1 MAKFQ
6 AGCGDLLIVQFK
18 NPCSNL
24 LFATSSQLLTCGG
37 LAVLGFVGIFVYK
50 LCKKEREDEGG
61 DMDYSVA
68 VTNSLFR
75 EERSDTV
82 SIVHPPKKLHRS
94 HLNSFPNKGRA
105 SLSK

>member
-1 MAKFQ
+1 MF
-6 AGCGDLLIVQFK
+6 LPIY
-18 NPCSNL
+18 L
-24 LFATSSQLLTCGG
+24 LFATSSQLLTCGV

-82 SIVHPPKKLHRS
+82 SIVHPPKKNYIVLI
-94 HLNSFPNKGRA
+94 LT
-105 SLSK
+105 LSRTKAERV